1 MCDDLK
7 YICFACVCM
16 CVVCICVC
24 AVCVY
29 AYERILLY

>member
-24 AVCVY
+24 AICVY